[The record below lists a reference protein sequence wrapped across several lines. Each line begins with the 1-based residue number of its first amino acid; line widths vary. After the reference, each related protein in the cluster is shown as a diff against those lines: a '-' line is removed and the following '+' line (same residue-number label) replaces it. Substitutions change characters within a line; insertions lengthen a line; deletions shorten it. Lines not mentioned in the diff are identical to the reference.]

1 MPSEADLISKW
12 KLIEMYSDPG
22 DGSGDFE
29 TVSSNKTVS
38 FYSDDVIASNGDLC
52 IMGTNT
58 TDGSFGSYTM
68 GSSNTITP
76 SSCAVDLPF
85 GITYTINNSTLILY
99 YPCIEACAEKYEL
112 IEQ

>member
-38 FYSDDVIASNGDLC
+38 FYSDDVIASN
-52 IMGTNT
+52 
-58 TDGSFGSYTM
+58 
-68 GSSNTITP
+68 
-76 SSCAVDLPF
+76 
-85 GITYTINNSTLILY
+85 
-99 YPCIEACAEKYEL
+99 
-112 IEQ
+112 